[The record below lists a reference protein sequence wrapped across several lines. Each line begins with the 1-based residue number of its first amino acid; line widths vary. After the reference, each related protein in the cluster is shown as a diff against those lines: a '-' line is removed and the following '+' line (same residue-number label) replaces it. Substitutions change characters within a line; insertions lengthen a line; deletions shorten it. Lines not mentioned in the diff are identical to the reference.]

1 MSEPLEKEVQLHER
15 NAQGQDVLIYP
26 LPPGGYP
33 LAVSKGGTGA
43 DSAAEACESLGAV
56 KKSGDTMTGNLSITG
71 YLYPSVYLMPT
82 YNGVACRGV
91 IEGSYVG
98 AASFSVFEDA
108 NGSNRRMIE
117 VRSASYAPSM
127 DNAALLRTAVNG
139 TYYAHRIFHTGM
151 ETPVPVGNGGTGAS
165 DAAGARGNLGITP
178 GNIGAAASSH
188 THALTGS
195 DITGTLPV
203 SKGGT
208 GAADA
213 ATARTNLGAAASGH
227 THALTD
233 SAITGTLPLSK
244 GGTGQTSAAAVRN
257 ALGLGNTTGALPV
270 ANGGTGASSAKA
282 ALQNLGIFYADTL
295 PADGTDGQICLVPVG

>member
-33 LAVSKGGTGA
+33 LAVTKGGTGA
-43 DSAAEACESLGAV
+43 DSAAEACEGLGAV

-108 NGSNRRMIE
+108 SGSNRRMIE

-165 DAAGARGNLGITP
+165 DAAIFFSLASISAERARLPAVIFVYTP
-178 GNIGAAASSH
+178 P
-188 THALTGS
+188 
-195 DITGTLPV
+195 GTLKK
-203 SKGGT
+203 ST
-208 GAADA
+208 F
-213 ATARTNLGAAASGH
+213 
-227 THALTD
+227 
-233 SAITGTLPLSK
+233 
-244 GGTGQTSAAAVRN
+244 VREVP
-257 ALGLGNTTGALPV
+257 API
-270 ANGGTGASSAKA
+270 
-282 ALQNLGIFYADTL
+282 GI
-295 PADGTDGQICLVPVG
+295 V